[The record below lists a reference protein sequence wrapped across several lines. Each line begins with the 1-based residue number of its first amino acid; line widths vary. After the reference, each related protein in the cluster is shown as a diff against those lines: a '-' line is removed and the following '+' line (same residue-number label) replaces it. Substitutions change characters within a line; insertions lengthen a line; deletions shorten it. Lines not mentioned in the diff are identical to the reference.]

1 MKLNPSQIQEI
12 DRLIGDH
19 NIWYDDLKNE
29 LTDHVASAVEDRLGQ
44 ENTSFQLALMQVV
57 EEINPEKIQRL
68 RMLRSLLLPFRWFT
82 LLHPLNTILIFLASA
97 VVLYGAT
104 FHFNNGELANKWLAV
119 ILIAAATFPALLTLV
134 DQRHKPYK
142 MSFFCSAVLGC
153 FMVTQVLHAI
163 GTFGLESYLVQSQEV
178 AILFY
183 AFAFGLLILGYIA
196 IFRQYQKAKRY
207 STYSYDQSL

>member
-1 MKLNPSQIQEI
+1 MKLNKTQIQEI
-12 DRLIGDH
+12 DKLIGDH
-19 NIWYDDLKNE
+19 DIWYDDLKHE
-29 LTDHVASAVEDRLGQ
+29 LTDHVASAVEDRIAQ
-44 ENTSFQLALMQVV
+44 ENTSFQFALTQVMKD
-57 EEINPEKIQRL
+57 INPEKIQRL

-82 LLHPLNTILIFLASA
+82 LLHPLKTILIFLACA
-97 VVLYGAT
+97 VALYGAT
-104 FHFNNGELANKWLAV
+104 FLFSNGESANRWLAV

-153 FMVTQVLHAI
+153 FMAIQVLHSI
-163 GTFGLESYLVQSQEV
+163 GTFGLESYLEQSQEV

-183 AFAFGLLILGYIA
+183 AFAFGLLTLGYIA

-207 STYSYDQSL
+207 STYSYYQSL

>member
-44 ENTSFQLALMQVV
+44 ENTSFDHALMQVM
-57 EEINPEKIQRL
+57 EEIDPEKIQRQ
-68 RMLRSLLLPFRWFT
+68 RMLGSLLLPLRWFT
-82 LLHPLNTILIFLASA
+82 LLHPLKTILIFLASA
-97 VVLYGAT
+97 LALYGAT
-104 FHFNNGELANKWLAV
+104 GLFSNGVLANKWLAV
-119 ILIAAATFPALLTLV
+119 TLIASGTFPALLTLI

-142 MSFFCSAVLGC
+142 MSFFCSAILGC
-153 FMVTQVLHAI
+153 FMTTQVLHNI
-163 GTFGLESYLVQSQEV
+163 GTFGIESYLEQSKEV
-178 AILFY
+178 AVLFY
-183 AFAFGLLILGYIA
+183 TFAFGLLILGYIA

-207 STYSYDQSL
+207 AAYS